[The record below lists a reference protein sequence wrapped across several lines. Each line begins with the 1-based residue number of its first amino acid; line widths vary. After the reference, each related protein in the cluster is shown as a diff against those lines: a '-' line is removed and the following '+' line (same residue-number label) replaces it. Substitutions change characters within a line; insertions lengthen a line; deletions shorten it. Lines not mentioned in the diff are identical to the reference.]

1 MQDKKTGGNQMKM
14 YEVLDLQVL
23 YNSIANIKLPLKTT
37 YKFTRLMK
45 RAEEEINFYQ
55 EKFREIIEEYGVK
68 ENGEYKLTPDGQSI
82 VIISGKEVEC
92 NNKLAE
98 LRNLDV
104 SIEGIKF
111 TIEEL
116 EGIDVS
122 IQELSCLMSLIEE

>member
-1 MQDKKTGGNQMKM
+1 MKM

-23 YNSIANIKLPLKTT
+23 YNSIANVKLPLKTT

-45 RAEEEINFYQ
+45 RAEEEITFYQ
-55 EKFREIIEEYGVK
+55 EKFREIVEEYGVK

-82 VIISGKEVEC
+82 VIIPGKEVEC
-92 NNKLAE
+92 NTRLAE

-104 SIEGIKF
+104 SIEGITF

-122 IQELSCLMSLIEE
+122 ISELSCIMSLIED

>member
-1 MQDKKTGGNQMKM
+1 MSMKM
-14 YEVLDLQVL
+14 YEILELQTL

-45 RAEEEINFYQ
+45 RAEVELEFYQ
-55 EKFREIIEEYGVK
+55 TKFQEIISEYGEK
-68 ENGEYKLTPDGQSI
+68 DNDGQYKFTEDGQSI
-82 VIISGKEVEC
+82 VIVAGKEQEC
-92 NNKLAE
+92 NTKLFE

-104 SIEGIKF
+104 EISDIKF

-122 IQELSCLMSLIEE
+122 ISELACIMSLIED

>member
-1 MQDKKTGGNQMKM
+1 MKM
-14 YEVLDLQVL
+14 YEVLDLQAL
-23 YNSIANIKLPLKTT
+23 YASIANIKLPLKTT

-45 RAEEEINFYQ
+45 RAEEEITFYQ
-55 EKFREIIEEYGVK
+55 EKFREIVEEYGVK

-82 VIISGKEVEC
+82 VIIPGKEVEC

-104 SIEGIKF
+104 LIDGIKF

-122 IQELSCLMSLIEE
+122 ISELSCLMSLIED

>member
-1 MQDKKTGGNQMKM
+1 MKM

-23 YNSIANIKLPLKTT
+23 YNSIANVKLPLKTT

-45 RAEEEINFYQ
+45 RAEEEVTFYQ
-55 EKFREIIEEYGVK
+55 EKFREIVEEYGVK
-68 ENGEYKLTPDGQSI
+68 ENGEYKLTPDGMSI
-82 VIISGKEVEC
+82 VIIPGKEVEC

-104 SIEGIKF
+104 QIDGIKF
-111 TIEEL
+111 SIEEL

-122 IQELSCLMSLIEE
+122 ISELSCLMSLIED

>member
-1 MQDKKTGGNQMKM
+1 MPMKM
-14 YEVLDLQVL
+14 YEILELQTL

-45 RAEEEINFYQ
+45 RAEAELEFYQ
-55 EKFREIIEEYGVK
+55 TKFQEIVAEYGEK
-68 ENGEYKLTPDGQSI
+68 DDNGQYKFTEDGQSI
-82 VIISGKEVEC
+82 VIIAGKEQEC
-92 NNKLAE
+92 NAKLFE

-104 SIEGIKF
+104 EINDIKF

-122 IQELSCLMSLIEE
+122 ISELACIMSLIED

>member
-1 MQDKKTGGNQMKM
+1 MKM

-23 YNSIANIKLPLKTT
+23 YNTIANIKLPLKTT

-45 RAEEEINFYQ
+45 RAEEEVAFYQ
-55 EKFREIIEEYGVK
+55 QKFQEIVAEYGEK
-68 ENGEYKLTPDGQSI
+68 GEDGQYKFTPDGQSI
-82 VIISGKEVEC
+82 VIIPGKESEC
-92 NNKLAE
+92 NQKLFE

-111 TIEEL
+111 SIEEL

-122 IQELSCLMSLIEE
+122 IQELSCLMSLIED

>member
-1 MQDKKTGGNQMKM
+1 MKM

-23 YNSIANIKLPLKTT
+23 YKSIANTKLPLKTT

-45 RAEEEINFYQ
+45 RAEEEITFYQ
-55 EKFREIIEEYGVK
+55 EKFREIVEEYGVK

-82 VIISGKEVEC
+82 AIIPGKEVEC
-92 NNKLAE
+92 NTKLAE

-104 SIEGIKF
+104 QIDGIKF
-111 TIEEL
+111 SIEEL

-122 IQELSCLMSLIEE
+122 ISELSCLMSLIED